1 MSLND
6 QSGLAGISFDNGDNL
21 VPSDDELDKLGL
33 PKIGQE
39 LIKKMNASLLCK
51 PSGMLRV
58 QFTEDV
64 LSVRMIK
71 SFITSSKEDVTP
83 RIIEAYI
90 NFKIGDLRN
99 QGTKRI
105 YLFSHEHLNMNQID
119 WEEFKNELRS
129 EL

>member
-1 MSLND
+1 MKLVNNSLISNPLSMSLND

-58 QFTEDV
+58 
-64 LSVRMIK
+64 
-71 SFITSSKEDVTP
+71 
-83 RIIEAYI
+83 
-90 NFKIGDLRN
+90 
-99 QGTKRI
+99 
-105 YLFSHEHLNMNQID
+105 
-119 WEEFKNELRS
+119 
-129 EL
+129 